1 MALDLHGIWAP
12 LVTPFTPD
20 EGVDLEALA
29 FNVQLYGQTPLQGYV
44 ALGTTGEFA
53 HLSDEER
60 GRVIETV
67 VRAARADDRPV
78 IAGVGGHATRVAV
91 EQARRAADAGAA
103 ALLVWPPF
111 YYKAKMDGDVL
122 SDYFTAVADASP
134 VPVILYHIP
143 QNTGVNLSPAVV
155 GELAAHPNIVGI
167 KDSTGQPAQT
177 IAFLRE
183 GGPGF
188 RVLVGSTTALLA
200 GLAAGA
206 AGGILATAN
215 IAPYECCEVYD
226 HARAGRW
233 AEAAEVYRRVAAVD
247 EVVARMGLGALKAVL
262 EMLGYRGGHPRRP
275 LVRPGEADLDRLRL
289 LLREQRFLG
298 C

>member
-1 MALDLHGIWAP
+1 MAFDLQGIWAP
-12 LVTPFTPD
+12 LVTPFTAD
-20 EGVDLEALA
+20 EAVDLEALA
-29 FNVQLYGQTPLQGYV
+29 FNVQLYGQTPLTGYV
-44 ALGTTGEFA
+44 ALGTTGEFV

-60 GRVIETV
+60 GQVIETV
-67 VRAARADDRPV
+67 VRTARADDRPV

-91 EQARRAADAGAA
+91 EQARRAAEAGAV

-111 YYKAKMDGDVL
+111 YYKAKIDRDAL
-122 SDYFTAVADASP
+122 IDYFTAVADGSP

-155 GELAAHPNIVGI
+155 AELAGHPNIVGI

-183 GGPGF
+183 AGPGF
-188 RVLVGSTTALLA
+188 RVMVGSTTALLA

-233 AEAAEVYRRVAAVD
+233 ADAAEAYRRVAAVD

-262 EMLGYRGGHPRRP
+262 EMLGYRGGYPRRP
-275 LVRPGEADLDRLRL
+275 LTRPEEAELDRLRL

>member
-1 MALDLHGIWAP
+1 MAFDLQGIWAP
-12 LVTPFTPD
+12 LVTPFTAD
-20 EGVDLEALA
+20 EAVDLEALA
-29 FNVQLYGQTPLQGYV
+29 FNVQLYGQTPLTGYV
-44 ALGTTGEFA
+44 ALGTTGEFV
-53 HLSDEER
+53 HLTDEER
-60 GRVIETV
+60 GQVIETV

-91 EQARRAADAGAA
+91 EQARRAAEAGAV

-111 YYKAKMDGDVL
+111 YYKAKIDRDAL
-122 SDYFTAVADASP
+122 IDYFTAVADGSP

-155 GELAAHPNIVGI
+155 AELAGHPNIVGI

-183 GGPGF
+183 AGPGF
-188 RVLVGSTTALLA
+188 RVMVGSTTALLA

-233 AEAAEVYRRVAAVD
+233 ADAAEAYRRVAAVD

-262 EMLGYRGGHPRRP
+262 EMLGYRGGYPRRP
-275 LVRPGEADLDRLRL
+275 LTRPDEAELDRLRL

>member
-1 MALDLHGIWAP
+1 MALDLRGIWAP
-12 LVTPFTPD
+12 LVTPFTED
-20 EGVDLEALA
+20 EDVDLEALA
-29 FNVQLYGQTPLQGYV
+29 FNVQLYGQTPLRGYV
-44 ALGTTGEFA
+44 ALGTTGEFV
-53 HLSDEER
+53 HLRDDER

-67 VRAARADDRPV
+67 VRTARVDDRPV

-111 YYKAKMDGDVL
+111 YYKAKIDGDAL
-122 SDYFTAVADASP
+122 IDYFTAVADASP

-143 QNTGVNLSPAVV
+143 QNTGVQITPGVV
-155 GELAAHPNIVGI
+155 AELASHPNVAGI

-188 RVLVGSTTALLA
+188 QVFVGSTTALLA

-215 IAPYECCEVYD
+215 IAPYECCEVYE

-247 EVVARMGLGALKAVL
+247 EVVARMGLGAMKAVL
-262 EMLGYRGGHPRRP
+262 DLLGYRGGYPRRP
-275 LVRPGEADLDRLRL
+275 LVRPGEEDLDRLRL

>member
-1 MALDLHGIWAP
+1 MAFDLQGIWAP
-12 LVTPFTPD
+12 LVTPFTAD
-20 EGVDLEALA
+20 EAVDLEALA
-29 FNVQLYGQTPLQGYV
+29 FNVQLYGQTPLTGYV
-44 ALGTTGEFA
+44 ALGTTGEFV
-53 HLSDEER
+53 HLTDEER
-60 GRVIETV
+60 GQVIETV

-91 EQARRAADAGAA
+91 EQARRAAEAGAV

-111 YYKAKMDGDVL
+111 YYKAKIDRDAL
-122 SDYFTAVADASP
+122 IDYFTAVADGSP

-155 GELAAHPNIVGI
+155 AELAGHPNIVGI

-183 GGPGF
+183 AGPGF
-188 RVLVGSTTALLA
+188 RVMVGSTTALLA

-233 AEAAEVYRRVAAVD
+233 ADAAEAYRRVAAVD

-262 EMLGYRGGHPRRP
+262 EMLGYRGGYPRRP
-275 LVRPGEADLDRLRL
+275 LTRPEEAELDRLRL

>member
-1 MALDLHGIWAP
+1 MALELDGIWAP
-12 LVTPFTPD
+12 LVTPFAED
-20 EGVDLEALA
+20 ESLDLEALA
-29 FNVQLYGQTPLQGYV
+29 FNVQLYGQTPLRGYV
-44 ALGTTGEFA
+44 ALGTTGEFV

-60 GRVIETV
+60 GQVIETV

-78 IAGVGGHATRVAV
+78 IAGVGGHATRVAI

-111 YYKAKMDGDVL
+111 YYKARMQAEAL
-122 SDYFTAVADASP
+122 IDYFTAVADASP

-155 GELAAHPNIVGI
+155 GELAAHPNIAGI
-167 KDSTGQPAQT
+167 KDSSGQPAQT

-183 GGPGF
+183 GGPRF
-188 RVLVGSTTALLA
+188 RVFVGSTTALLA

-206 AGGILATAN
+206 AGGILAAAN
-215 IAPYECCEVYD
+215 LAPYECCEVYD

-233 AEAAEVYRRVAAVD
+233 AEAAEIYRRVAAVD
-247 EVVARMGLGALKAVL
+247 EMVAGMGLGALKAVL
-262 EMLGYRGGHPRRP
+262 DMLGYRGGHPRRP
-275 LVRPGEADLDRLRL
+275 LVRPDEPRLDPLRL
-289 LLREQRFLG
+289 LLREQRLLG

>member
-1 MALDLHGIWAP
+1 MAFDLQGIWAP
-12 LVTPFTPD
+12 LVTPFTAD
-20 EGVDLEALA
+20 EAVDLEALA
-29 FNVQLYGQTPLQGYV
+29 FNVQLYGQTPLTGYV
-44 ALGTTGEFA
+44 ALGTTGEFV
-53 HLSDEER
+53 HLTDEER
-60 GRVIETV
+60 GQVIETV

-91 EQARRAADAGAA
+91 EQARRAAEAGAV

-111 YYKAKMDGDVL
+111 YYKAKIDRDAL
-122 SDYFTAVADASP
+122 IDYFTAVADGSP

-155 GELAAHPNIVGI
+155 AELAGHPNIVGI

-183 GGPGF
+183 AGPGF
-188 RVLVGSTTALLA
+188 RVMVGSTTALLA

-233 AEAAEVYRRVAAVD
+233 ADAAEAYRRVAAVD

-262 EMLGYRGGHPRRP
+262 EMLGYRGGYPRRP
-275 LVRPGEADLDRLRL
+275 LTRP
-289 LLREQRFLG
+289 
-298 C
+298 

>member
-1 MALDLHGIWAP
+1 MAFDLQGIWAP
-12 LVTPFTPD
+12 LVTPFTAD
-20 EGVDLEALA
+20 EAVDLEALA
-29 FNVQLYGQTPLQGYV
+29 FNVQLYGQTPLTGYV
-44 ALGTTGEFA
+44 ALGTTGEFV

-60 GRVIETV
+60 GQVIETV

-91 EQARRAADAGAA
+91 EQARRAAEAGAV

-111 YYKAKMDGDVL
+111 YYKAKIDRDAL
-122 SDYFTAVADASP
+122 IDYFTAVADGSP

-155 GELAAHPNIVGI
+155 GELAGHPNIVGI

-183 GGPGF
+183 AGPGF
-188 RVLVGSTTALLA
+188 RVMVGSTTALLA

-233 AEAAEVYRRVAAVD
+233 ADAAEAYRRVAAVD

-262 EMLGYRGGHPRRP
+262 EMLGYRGGYPRRP
-275 LVRPGEADLDRLRL
+275 LTRPEEAELDRLRL